1 MRFRLRTPY
10 LLNQNILKTKVKKGG
25 QYRKARIFR
34 NTLKKGGNNYR
45 NAIIF
50 NNALNEKDRAHELKF
65 RARTP
70 Y

>member
-34 NTLKKGGNNYR
+34 NTFKKGGNNYR